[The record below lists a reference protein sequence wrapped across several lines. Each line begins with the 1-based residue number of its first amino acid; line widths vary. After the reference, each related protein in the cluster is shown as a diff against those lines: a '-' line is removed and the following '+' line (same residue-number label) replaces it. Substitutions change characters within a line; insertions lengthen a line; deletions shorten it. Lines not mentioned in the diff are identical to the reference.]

1 MAYSSDGLNRIGGDS
16 NRSLW
21 MYVTTDA
28 IAAVNTRNYFQS
40 SINMIKVGDVMITV
54 TSTGGTVVCGHTYF
68 TENDGTN
75 IDCVDGVAITN
86 TDSD

>member
-1 MAYSSDGLNRIGGDS
+1 MAYSASGLNRIGGDS

-21 MYVTTDA
+21 MYVTADA
-28 IAAVNTRNYFQS
+28 IAAVNTRDYFLS
-40 SINMIKVGDVMITV
+40 AINMIKVGDVMITV

-75 IDCVDGVAITN
+75 IDCVDGVAITA
-86 TDSD
+86 SDGD